1 MVLDRERHIDIS
13 YLVLK
18 IIKAMSTV
26 KLEFERLEI
35 LLKKR
40 RWKLYFVIVAEHPF
54 DNDKMLLTTVPTAG
68 QRYFML
74 KKHSE
79 NVVEFEPESADGG
92 VEGLTILEREMP
104 ADRSLKVRVFL
115 KHSRKSTREIGDI
128 LKDVESGLGGQ
139 AFGIVSNILGS
150 TSPWLV
156 IAKTAV
162 SLVGGILK
170 TIKDRDM
177 GYLNM
182 DEDFEE
188 EFEGK
193 KELDRTN
200 KTSTGEVNLRWSWKI
215 KD

>member
-1 MVLDRERHIDIS
+1 M
-13 YLVLK
+13 
-18 IIKAMSTV
+18 ATV

-40 RWKLYFVIVAEHPF
+40 RWKLYFVIVAEHPI
-54 DNDKMLLTTVPTAG
+54 DKDKMLLTTVPTAG

-79 NVVEFEPESADGG
+79 NTVEFEPESSDGG

-115 KHSRKSTREIGDI
+115 KHSRKSARQIGDI

-156 IAKTAV
+156 IAKTAF

-170 TIKDRDM
+170 TINDRDM

-200 KTSTGEVNLRWSWKI
+200 KTSTGEAKLRWSWKI

>member
-1 MVLDRERHIDIS
+1 M
-13 YLVLK
+13 
-18 IIKAMSTV
+18 ATV

-54 DNDKMLLTTVPTAG
+54 DNDKMLLTAVPTAG

-79 NVVEFEPESADGG
+79 NVVEFEPESSDGG

-104 ADRSLKVRVFL
+104 ADRSLKVRAFL
-115 KHSRKSTREIGDI
+115 KHSRKSARQIGDI
-128 LKDVESGLGGQ
+128 LKDVESSLGGQ

-156 IAKTAV
+156 IAKTAF

-170 TIKDRDM
+170 TVNDRDM

-200 KTSTGEVNLRWSWKI
+200 KTSTGEAKLRWSWKI

>member
-1 MVLDRERHIDIS
+1 M
-13 YLVLK
+13 
-18 IIKAMSTV
+18 ATV

-68 QRYFML
+68 QHYFML

-79 NVVEFEPESADGG
+79 NAVEFEPESSDGG

-104 ADRSLKVRVFL
+104 ADRSLKVRAFL
-115 KHSRKSTREIGDI
+115 KHSRKSARQIGNI
-128 LKDVESGLGGQ
+128 LKDVESGMGGQ

-170 TIKDRDM
+170 TINDRDM

-200 KTSTGEVNLRWSWKI
+200 KTSTGEAKLRWSWKI